1 MNIKT
6 AIIAGLFSFVLPVFA
21 PVALATSNSGSGI
34 TESWPENGNYGVN
47 TSLTNTESA
56 KLELFSKPFYQ
67 TETQPPH
74 RRERVLSQG
83 TEGSQVTGLQQRL
96 KAHGFTPGKID
107 SVFGPRT
114 TASVQAFQQAKG
126 LEVTGVV
133 DRDTWQALSA
143 EPQVASPVTVK
154 EDTVLSR
161 GSRGTD
167 VRALQESLEAK
178 GYNPGRIDGILGS
191 RTLAAL
197 HEFQTDHGLE
207 TSNQVN
213 QTTWTA
219 LNGESLLQKTPANLT
234 EENSNLTEENSNLTE
249 EENIDLGSNSEEK
262 VFNSEGFTN

>member
-6 AIIAGLFSFVLPVFA
+6 AIIAGFFSLVLPVFV
-21 PVALATSNSGSGI
+21 PVAFATSNSGSGI
-34 TESWPENGNYGVN
+34 TESWQENGNSGVN
-47 TSLTNTESA
+47 PSVTDAETA
-56 KLELFSKPFYQ
+56 RRELFSQPFYQ
-67 TETQPPH
+67 SETQPPRH
-74 RRERVLSQG
+74 RERVLSQG
-83 TEGSQVTGLQQRL
+83 TQGSQVTGLQQRL

-114 TASVQAFQQAKG
+114 TASVQSFQQAKG

-143 EPQVASPVTVK
+143 EPQVASSVTVK

-167 VRALQESLEAK
+167 VRVLQERLEAK

-191 RTLAAL
+191 RTLSAL
-197 HEFQTDHGLE
+197 HEFQIAQGLE
-207 TSNQVN
+207 SSNQVN

-219 LNGESLLQKTPANLT
+219 LNSESSLPETPTHLT
-234 EENSNLTEENSNLTE
+234 EENPNLTENENT
-249 EENIDLGSNSEEK
+249 DLGSSSEEK
-262 VFNSEGFTN
+262 VFNLDGFTN